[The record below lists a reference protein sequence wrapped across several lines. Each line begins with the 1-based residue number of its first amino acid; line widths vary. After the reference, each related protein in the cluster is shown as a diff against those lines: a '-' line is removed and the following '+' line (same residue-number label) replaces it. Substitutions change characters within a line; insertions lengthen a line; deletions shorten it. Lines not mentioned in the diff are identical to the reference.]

1 MNIDD
6 LTIGEA
12 KALAGMF
19 QNPNPAASTELK
31 HFHGLCLVV
40 ADRGHVW
47 VGQATTDNQWCR
59 IKSARIVRQWGTS
72 KGLNE
77 LAKNGPLSG
86 TKLDDNTDV
95 LVNMRAV
102 IALIP
107 CEASK
112 WNF

>member
-1 MNIDD
+1 MNIDN

-12 KALAGMF
+12 KALAAMF
-19 QNPNPAASTELK
+19 AGAGKPQKTD
-31 HFHGLCLVV
+31 HGLCIVV

-47 VGQATTDNQWCR
+47 VGHVVTDDQWCA
-59 IKSARIVRQWGTS
+59 IKSARIVRVWGTS

-77 LAKNGPLSG
+77 LAKCGPLSG
-86 TKLDDNTDV
+86 TKLDADSDV

-112 WNF
+112 WSA